1 MSFIT
6 KSSLF
11 GLLLVALPIASYHC
25 GIRKHDFA
33 QLVHRGWKVEEGQWP
48 WHGAIFHRQPP
59 NGNLLYVCGGSL
71 LSEKHLLTAAHC
83 VVNRKTKLPWPV
95 ALLEIHLGQKN
106 LSVVTNQVQIRDV
119 SKIYV
124 HPEYSTHRN
133 DIAMLVMRLAV
144 AYTDIVIPACID
156 QRADRDLRDLEGQLG
171 WVAGWGTTEMRNVSH
186 VLRMASLPVVSYL
199 ACTKNDA
206 GLFARLVSETV
217 FCAGDLNGTSPG
229 TGDSGGGMYFND
241 GDRWVLRGIVSFAKI
256 DEQKQEVDTSKY
268 AVFVNVQRFLTWI
281 REVMAEDALE
291 TERRPQRISERECE
305 RFKGLVKKRRNGIC
319 ENARHPHTVFVSYG
333 GNKTDFCTGVLVH
346 ESYVLSA
353 CSTTRFSIPR
363 IVQIEG
369 YGEIYI
375 EEVICHPQYDQI
387 EKTNDL
393 AVFKLKEPVE
403 LASNFLPACMAN
415 SQTENLYDALVQ
427 TAYMWYKVNE
437 TTGQAKFYES
447 DENQLIG
454 GKRCEVLADD
464 PDVLCLNNTDP
475 LRTET
480 YGSIGSPLQSLNR
493 RTCMSTIVGVMAYFV
508 KDPNDPDGKPVVD
521 GYARIVRHLDWIEG
535 VIWGED
541 VVES

>member
-11 GLLLVALPIASYHC
+11 GLLIVALPIASYHC

-48 WHGAIFHRQPP
+48 WYGAIFHRQPP

-106 LSVVTNQVQIRDV
+106 LSVVTDQVQIRDV

-144 AYTDIVIPACID
+144 AYTDFVIPACID

-171 WVAGWGTTEMRNVSH
+171 WVAGWGTTEMRNVSD

-217 FCAGDLNGTSPG
+217 FCAGDLNGDFLGLSRVAGNRRTDFDVFVVGTSPG

-281 REVMAEDALE
+281 REVMAEDAPE
-291 TERRPQRISERECE
+291 TERRPQRISER
-305 RFKGLVKKRRNGIC
+305 GI
-319 ENARHPHTVFVSYG
+319 Y
-333 GNKTDFCTGVLVH
+333 
-346 ESYVLSA
+346 
-353 CSTTRFSIPR
+353 
-363 IVQIEG
+363 
-369 YGEIYI
+369 
-375 EEVICHPQYDQI
+375 
-387 EKTNDL
+387 
-393 AVFKLKEPVE
+393 
-403 LASNFLPACMAN
+403 
-415 SQTENLYDALVQ
+415 
-427 TAYMWYKVNE
+427 
-437 TTGQAKFYES
+437 
-447 DENQLIG
+447 
-454 GKRCEVLADD
+454 
-464 PDVLCLNNTDP
+464 
-475 LRTET
+475 
-480 YGSIGSPLQSLNR
+480 
-493 RTCMSTIVGVMAYFV
+493 
-508 KDPNDPDGKPVVD
+508 
-521 GYARIVRHLDWIEG
+521 
-535 VIWGED
+535 
-541 VVES
+541 